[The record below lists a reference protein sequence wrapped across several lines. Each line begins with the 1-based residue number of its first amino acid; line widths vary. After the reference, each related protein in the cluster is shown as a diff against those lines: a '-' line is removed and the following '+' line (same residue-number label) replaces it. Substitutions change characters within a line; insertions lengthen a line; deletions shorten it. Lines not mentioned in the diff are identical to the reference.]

1 MHEPPHLAQA
11 TASSAWKVLN
21 QGSDLPLVLAVD
33 FAVSGRPEATFTSLS
48 PLLAP
53 ELPLWETRQ
62 PDPEQADSFGGEDF
76 AVYWAQAVRASG
88 RPVRAV
94 LGYCVGGLYAARLA
108 QLLAHGQDT
117 RPQVVLFDPEP
128 PTVAGMTADFQDAVA
143 RLSSVLA
150 PEESEQAIQNAAEAA
165 TGCPTLRA
173 FGTTLTRIFRETA
186 TSAFARAELLP
197 ELADELSTAYE
208 MFVAYIASAADLDPA
223 ELWPDT
229 TAVTSLTAAP
239 HAGRRIL
246 VDVPHADLLRS
257 LATARVVGTL
267 LA

>member
-1 MHEPPHLAQA
+1 MPQPPQLSQA
-11 TASSAWKVLN
+11 TASPAWKVLN
-21 QGSDLPLVLAVD
+21 PGGDEPLILAVD

-48 PLLAP
+48 PLLAA

-62 PDPEQADSFGGEDF
+62 PDPEQARSFGGEDF
-76 AVYWAQAVRASG
+76 TEYWAQAVRATG

-108 QLLAHGQDT
+108 HLVARGQDT

-128 PTVAGMTADFQDAVA
+128 PSAAGMTADFRDAMA
-143 RLSSVLA
+143 RISSVLT
-150 PEESEQAIQNAAEAA
+150 PEESERAIRTAAEAA
-165 TGCPTLRA
+165 TDFTTFRA
-173 FGTTLTRIFRETA
+173 FGTTLTRTFREAA

-208 MFVAYIASAADLDPA
+208 MFVRYIASAADLDPA

-229 TAVTSLTAAP
+229 TAVTSPTAAP
-239 HAGRRIL
+239 HPGRSIP

-257 LATARVVGTL
+257 PATAGVVRTL
-267 LA
+267 LE